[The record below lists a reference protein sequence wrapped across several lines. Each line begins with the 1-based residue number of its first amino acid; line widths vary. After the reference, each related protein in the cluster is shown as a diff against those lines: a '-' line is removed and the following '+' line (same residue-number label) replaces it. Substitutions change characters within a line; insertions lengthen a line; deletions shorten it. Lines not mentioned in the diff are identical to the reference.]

1 VERICEIPPAVRS
14 AREVRRIR
22 LRLEFK
28 LKGLWTVGS
37 AHSYP
42 STVRFDRSCIGFNL
56 REQSGNPEKHRNIE
70 ASEFGK
76 SGIPWTRDRQIH
88 RGNPDELRA
97 VHLLGQVA
105 GTRSHRYIGGSEVK
119 SSRPFESRN
128 SEGIIA
134 VDLR

>member
-1 VERICEIPPAVRS
+1 LTGVAQ
-14 AREVRRIR
+14 
-22 LRLEFK
+22 
-28 LKGLWTVGS
+28 GLN
-37 AHSYP
+37 P
-42 STVRFDRSCIGFNL
+42 
-56 REQSGNPEKHRNIE
+56 REQSGNPEKHRDIE
-70 ASEFGK
+70 ASGFGK

-119 SSRPFESRN
+119 SPRPFEFRN

-134 VDLR
+134 VDLKKDTCRVITQPGIRSSGLI